1 MDLNEP
7 PKTPDLTLVL
17 GGARSGK
24 SAYAL
29 KLAQKEIKHQGD
41 EPRALFIATATVM
54 DKEMEERV
62 DAHRRER
69 GPMWHS
75 IEEGIGLG
83 QCLSRHAHRFDVAV
97 IDCLTMWASNMLF
110 RCPEKIEELVEGLE
124 NALINCKRPVFLVSG
139 EVGLGIVP
147 VNKVARKFRDT
158 LGLINQRFACL
169 ATRVIF
175 MAAGIPMVI
184 KGPDS

>member
-1 MDLNEP
+1 MDVT
-7 PKTPDLTLVL
+7 TPRKLPGHTLVL

-29 KLAQKEIKHQGD
+29 KLAQREIKGQGNG
-41 EPRALFIATATVM
+41 PRALFIATATVM
-54 DKEMEERV
+54 DKEMQERV

-69 GPMWHS
+69 GPMWHCV
-75 IEEGIGLG
+75 EEGISLG

-110 RCPEKIEELVEGLE
+110 RCPERIEELVEGLE
-124 NALINCKRPVFLVSG
+124 NALIDCKRPVFLVSG

-147 VNKVARKFRDT
+147 ENKVARRFRDT
-158 LGLINQRFACL
+158 LGLINQRFARL

-184 KGPDS
+184 KDQDS

>member
-1 MDLNEP
+1 MDETRP
-7 PKTPDLTLVL
+7 QKTQGHTLVL

-29 KLAQKEIKHQGD
+29 KLAQREIKKDRD

-54 DKEMEERV
+54 DKEMQERV

-69 GPMWHS
+69 GHMWHS
-75 IEEGIGLG
+75 VEEGINLG
-83 QCLSRHAHRFDVAV
+83 QCLSRHAHRFDVTV
-97 IDCLTMWASNMLF
+97 IDCLTMWASNMLY
-110 RCPEKIEELVEGLE
+110 RCPEKIQELVEDLE
-124 NALINCKRPVFLVSG
+124 NALTNCKCPVFLVSG

-147 VNKVARKFRDT
+147 ENKVARRFRDT
-158 LGLINQRFACL
+158 LGLINQRFARL

-184 KGPDS
+184 KGQDS